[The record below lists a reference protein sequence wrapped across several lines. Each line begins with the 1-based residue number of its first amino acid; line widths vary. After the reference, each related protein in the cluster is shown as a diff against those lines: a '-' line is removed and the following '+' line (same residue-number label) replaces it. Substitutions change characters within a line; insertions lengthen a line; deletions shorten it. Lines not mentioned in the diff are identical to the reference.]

1 MQLNILVFIFTF
13 KSENLYTIKS
23 SINFSLTRMSFSNIS
38 KIFSFFALICLSAC
52 QTKSLSPFE
61 EAKNPY
67 AHLGVEGYMGAAMTS
82 CLGMAPQGPP
92 IVRKKDGA
100 TVIPDDHS
108 PEQSGYFDCVD
119 SKIYESE
126 NRIKEDSD

>member
-1 MQLNILVFIFTF
+1 
-13 KSENLYTIKS
+13 
-23 SINFSLTRMSFSNIS
+23 MSFLNIS
-38 KIFSFFALICLSAC
+38 KIFGFIALIYLSAC

-100 TVIPDDHS
+100 AVVADDHS
-108 PEQSGYFDCVD
+108 SRT
-119 SKIYESE
+119 S
-126 NRIKEDSD
+126 

>member
-1 MQLNILVFIFTF
+1 MHLQNIP
-13 KSENLYTIKS
+13 
-23 SINFSLTRMSFSNIS
+23 
-38 KIFSFFALICLSAC
+38 KILSFFILICISGC

-67 AHLGVEGYMGAAMTS
+67 AHLGVEGYMGAVMTT

-100 TVIPDDHS
+100 TVVSDDHS
-108 PEQSGYFDCVD
+108 PEQADYFDCVD
-119 SKIYESE
+119 KEIYKVEE
-126 NRIKEDSD
+126 KNTNK

>member
-1 MQLNILVFIFTF
+1 
-13 KSENLYTIKS
+13 
-23 SINFSLTRMSFSNIS
+23 MSFLNIS
-38 KIFSFFALICLSAC
+38 KIFGFIALIYFSAC

-100 TVIPDDHS
+100 AVVSGDHY
-108 PEQSGYFDCVD
+108 PEQADYFDCVEKEIYKVEEKNT
-119 SKIYESE
+119 SK
-126 NRIKEDSD
+126 

>member
-1 MQLNILVFIFTF
+1 
-13 KSENLYTIKS
+13 
-23 SINFSLTRMSFSNIS
+23 MSFLNIS
-38 KIFSFFALICLSAC
+38 KIFGFIALIYLSAC

-82 CLGMAPQGPP
+82 CLGMALQGPP

-100 TVIPDDHS
+100 AEDSDDHY
-108 PEQSGYFDCVD
+108 PQQADYFDCVE
-119 SKIYESE
+119 KEIYKVEE
-126 NRIKEDSD
+126 KNTNK

>member
-1 MQLNILVFIFTF
+1 
-13 KSENLYTIKS
+13 
-23 SINFSLTRMSFSNIS
+23 MSFLNIS
-38 KIFSFFALICLSAC
+38 KIFGFIALIYLSAC

-100 TVIPDDHS
+100 AVVLDDHY
-108 PEQSGYFDCVD
+108 PEQADYFDCVE
-119 SKIYESE
+119 KEIYKVEE
-126 NRIKEDSD
+126 KNTNK

>member
-1 MQLNILVFIFTF
+1 MFFLS
-13 KSENLYTIKS
+13 K
-23 SINFSLTRMSFSNIS
+23 MSFLNIS
-38 KIFSFFALICLSAC
+38 KVFSFLALICLSAC

-92 IVRKKDGA
+92 IVRRKDGD
-100 TVIPDDHS
+100 TVYADDHS
-108 PEQSGYFDCVD
+108 PEQSSYFDCVD
-119 SKIYESE
+119 NKVYESE
-126 NRIKEDSD
+126 NRIKKDSD